1 MDEGV
6 DKLVNQ
12 LDGMN
17 EKKRKME
24 RNIQNLKQEKMDLQ
38 RIVQERS
45 RIRTEVQED
54 LDQQIRALSARNG
67 RVESLQAIFNSA
79 KEKGEEVQELAREH
93 VKCIQLLE
101 NRRVDILQE
110 YEERTDKFLKHVEFS
125 PLNHPRPDI
134 KGDLDKIEIKI
145 SNLRAEKQKN
155 QETAFSVN
163 APESETGID
172 DRCQEER
179 RSQKNL
185 EEHISTPAG
194 PDIQEKQAMLQN

>member
-1 MDEGV
+1 MAFFWIRE
-6 DKLVNQ
+6 
-12 LDGMN
+12 
-17 EKKRKME
+17 
-24 RNIQNLKQEKMDLQ
+24 LKF
-38 RIVQERS
+38 S
-45 RIRTEVQED
+45 
-54 LDQQIRALSARNG
+54 
-67 RVESLQAIFNSA
+67 
-79 KEKGEEVQELAREH
+79 
-93 VKCIQLLE
+93 
-101 NRRVDILQE
+101 RRVDILQE

-179 RSQKNL
+179 RSQIFNKKNL
-185 EEHISTPAG
+185 EEHISTPVG
-194 PDIQEKQAMLQN
+194 PDIQEKQAMMQNWMKMYMNHSPQSRIW